1 MCRSAACYAVGLTRR
16 HGRVQAELR
25 TDSPAIRDSLESLST
40 FYGPQNN
47 TVESRR
53 SLRAGIEAEGLRLA
67 DSFITAFSGLEDVSG
82 LSATTAAVRVFGAH
96 DVACAL
102 CTAFQQVVLANRG
115 AGRGLC
121 TRQWSA
127 AADRRTHSRLP
138 RHHTT
143 HAVEAVRQCGHS
155 RALAFAQLI
164 EMTPHRRE
172 LAEQAALVAG
182 FLDRFQLSDE
192 EAAAIHTLPL
202 ERDGGA
208 RFFAA
213 LERVQNIRK
222 ECQTLLEEGSHSA
235 GCVPQCDARPPV
247 LALGSCLVC
256 QAGDL

>member
-1 MCRSAACYAVGLTRR
+1 
-16 HGRVQAELR
+16 
-25 TDSPAIRDSLESLST
+25 
-40 FYGPQNN
+40 
-47 TVESRR
+47 
-53 SLRAGIEAEGLRLA
+53 
-67 DSFITAFSGLEDVSG
+67 
-82 LSATTAAVRVFGAH
+82 
-96 DVACAL
+96 
-102 CTAFQQVVLANRG
+102 
-115 AGRGLC
+115 
-121 TRQWSA
+121 
-127 AADRRTHSRLP
+127 
-138 RHHTT
+138 
-143 HAVEAVRQCGHS
+143 
-155 RALAFAQLI
+155 
-164 EMTPHRRE
+164 MTPHRRE

-192 EAAAIHTLPL
+192 EAAAIHTLPM